1 MSVVKRFNPLK
12 NLDELDVL
20 IDDVNTSSH
29 IVITDMPQSLP
40 QGKSSFLIETGP
52 YMKEGIELQ
61 FDFVDNEG
69 ESIYLEPVA
78 EYLEGTS
85 RRISIEVYNDTAP
98 GTANLIVVGELD
110 EVPTAPGLFAD
121 TEPVPEEF
129 QGVYNVRLTREVIIN
144 PVAVNT
150 QPIRFYT
157 QPQIRVSE
165 RRLGT
170 MERTDP
176 PDKIQTSPFSVEGV
190 PADGFAFK
198 EFGTEEP
205 KQGALAETS
214 TKIIQSKGKTSKFSR
229 MKKSFKAKKGK
240 RKFSLFKRAGHIAKF
255 NSPEQFPF
263 SFKTSAH
270 SFTTKEI
277 DGSIILTSIDS
288 TKYNQDQFA
297 ELKLTYPPTLNS
309 AHTMSIEDIGN
320 GSTAFVTKPFTQIN
334 ADQQEIIL
342 PFFGTA
348 KTLFEPPP
356 TASYSTVNIVS
367 YADVLID
374 RMRTFSGDV
383 FKTKVYVRPEGSFDD
398 FKVLAELPV
407 EAGEL
412 LVDPNSVGRGER
424 TGYFENQAD
433 INQYWDKFGGTN
445 GNIGTAPEF
454 FTVTMNYN
462 NDIVLDAV
470 KLSGSLATFTDQM
483 RYQLKSAYKFQL
495 KAGID
500 YNLTFNAYG
509 KKGVNKRA
517 LLLPYIS
524 GSSMYASST
533 EFSDEVTQNKVIENS
548 NYGKR
553 LGALE
558 ILTDDD
564 DEVDFKSVTTEFVPD
579 RNGDAIVQFRNVEGE
594 WYISDI
600 SVSPAT
606 DTGFSPSFF
615 TFEKEMPPEFQH
627 KRPETFEFMVE
638 FYDSNNNIADSIAFN
653 SGSTFDGANA
663 FMSGNDNT
671 MAGSLFIGGDTT
683 SSGMHFGGVSS
694 TIPETG
700 GAGAQGS
707 GFMRSVGYQGFI
719 SASNPS
725 LAGTFGFMIY
735 SGSVLPDSG
744 DNYAGVGLELIGASG
759 SLKFRTNPSVF
770 EVQADAFFVGKTT
783 TQFISGSG
791 GQIEISSSGFHLRPA
806 GEVTASS
813 ILLGDKDNNQFLQF
827 DDGQLTVQGNLSVD
841 NIRTPALING
851 SPSNVLNAS
860 SSIDSQGFASFK
872 SASIAGFVVNP
883 IAIHSA
889 DKSLIL
895 SGSGNITGSNV
906 LFSGGKVANWEI
918 SGDKLQSINSS
929 DKGIILD
936 ADVSTPIITVQED
949 SNNKIEVYHT
959 TSTNWGLKGIS
970 GGNTVFRLGNSN
982 QIAGW
987 TIGNSTIEG
996 GNLIL
1001 GKDGFVKSADYIT
1014 DTSGFIISAE
1024 DNGFAEF
1031 ENVKI
1036 RGTLATTTFEKESVN
1051 AVGGQLFVANSAAM
1065 TGSNVPTTG
1074 SKFTLKNVT
1083 GFTKGEILL
1092 IKKVTDNGFNT
1103 EYVKV
1108 VSSSRTNEGGD
1119 DDPDGLAGDLFVERG
1134 QGYYVRAKKEY
1145 VADNDN
1151 NGELRVYTGVKP
1163 LAYVSPGQNFDT
1175 GDQNGF
1181 NVTGGHTHSGSFH
1194 VFLTGSVSQVGTD
1207 LVSAQLRLLN
1217 NSNGDSVI
1225 GTKEFWAPGDGTG
1238 NVSKDLFFEHN
1249 TLTPSP
1255 SGSKIKMQLRITGDG
1270 TDDSYFIMNKMTAS
1284 LDYGTIGTPDLFG
1297 DASGSVGD
1305 PIGGPESYTEGQV
1318 LVSTGRYISG
1328 TGTNT
1333 VGTGYIRLNANP
1345 KNKATP
1351 YMDIVERTGSGIYD
1365 IELKARVGDLS
1376 GVAGTRN
1383 VPEGFNGFGIMS
1395 EVAFLSGSNIKLEA
1409 PAFLLGDKNANF
1421 VSGSGGKMEISS
1433 SKFHIKPDGDLVVKK
1448 VNADEGTVGGFTLG
1462 ENTLTATNFELD
1474 PSGKRV
1480 TLGSGN
1486 SVFIADGDEG
1496 IQLGHATFGSAPF
1509 RVTTAGALTATSATV
1524 TGDINADTGTFGGSS
1539 NGFTIETSKLHNS
1552 HNSSFLGLVD
1562 ADAAHADVGS
1572 VSAFYAGATAATGE
1586 GAGISF
1592 GSDGIIRGTGVYSR
1606 NSKEFLIGAETIF
1619 GDGRDGDIRISFAG
1633 TSIQI
1638 WNNTT
1643 NSAPTHTYNNTGDVT
1658 SVTYGDVIMSK
1669 LSSADDETLTLQRD
1683 LYVRTLILDIDT
1695 DKGKIDCNGFR
1706 IFASEGIFIHCDSN
1720 STNTAFIFRNNGS
1733 DGSDGGAGGAATD
1746 SDATGGSVPA
1756 ATAGS
1761 SGAGGAEPFTGGTLV
1776 SPGAGAAGGAGC
1788 SGGPVDLSGGID
1800 TNFTSTATAGAA
1812 GINPT
1817 DGLSNANPMISN
1829 FSGTTGGSGGSGGA
1843 SNLGA
1848 GGSSAGGAGAGGS
1861 LVQAGIQWFS
1871 TPADSIVKFRAEY
1884 GTNDYPARL
1893 TTMPGNSAGGGGGG
1907 GRGGVDG
1914 AAGNFAGGGAGG
1926 GGGGAGSSG
1935 GPICIVAKVI
1945 DWWQT
1950 AKYSANVTS
1959 PGNNTGH
1966 HGFIVCKSIAGDGG
1980 NGGNGSNGGSN
1991 GASGGGGG
1999 GGGGGGAGGNGG
2011 TILIVTSNLTP
2022 TTSNPLGTLTTAHTI
2037 TDPDDSSNKLTYD
2050 TFQATTNAG
2059 GNDIGMKS
2067 TGGSGGNGGS
2077 AGSAGGA
2084 GSSAAGTAGS
2094 AGNDG
2099 KEGPCPVIII

>member
-1 MSVVKRFNPLK
+1 MSIVKRFNKLK
-12 NLDELDVL
+12 DLDELDVL
-20 IDDVNTSSH
+20 IDEVNTSQH
-29 IVITDMPQSLP
+29 IIITDMPESLP

-61 FDFVDNEG
+61 FDFVDNTG

-85 RRISIEVYNDTAP
+85 RRISVEIYNDTAP

-129 QGVYNVRLTREVIIN
+129 QGVYNVRLTKEVIIN

-157 QPQIRVSE
+157 QPQISVSE

-263 SFKTSAH
+263 SFSTSAH

-288 TKYNQDQFA
+288 TKYNEDQFA

-374 RMRTFSGDV
+374 RMRTFSGDI

-424 TGYFENQAD
+424 TGYFENQSD
-433 INQYWDKFGGTN
+433 INLYWEKFGGTN
-445 GNIGTAPEF
+445 GASAGPLS
-454 FTVTMNYN
+454 TMNYN

-470 KLSGSLATFTDQM
+470 ELSGSLATFTDQM
-483 RYQLKSAYKFQL
+483 RFQLKSAYKFQL

-500 YNLTFNAYG
+500 YNLTFTAYG
-509 KKGVNKRA
+509 KKGVNQRA

-533 EFSDEVTQNKVIENS
+533 EFSDEVTQNKVTENS
-548 NYGKR
+548 TYGKR

-558 ILTDDD
+558 IPTDGD

-615 TFEKEMPPEFQH
+615 SFEKEMPPEFQH

-841 NIRTPALING
+841 NIRTPALIDG
-851 SPSNVLNAS
+851 SPSTVLNAS

-883 IAIHSA
+883 IAIHSS

-929 DKGIILD
+929 NKGIILD

-1024 DNGFAEF
+1024 ENGFAEF

-1065 TGSNVPTTG
+1065 TGSNVPSTG

-1108 VSSSRTNEGGD
+1108 VSSSRTNAGGD

-1145 VADNDN
+1145 VADSST
-1151 NGELRVYTGVKP
+1151 NGQLRFYTGVKP
-1163 LAYVSPGQNFDT
+1163 LAYVSSGQNFSA
-1175 GDQNGF
+1175 GDQDGF

-1207 LVSAQLRLLN
+1207 LVSAELRLLN
-1217 NSNGDSVI
+1217 NSNSDSVI
-1225 GTKEFWAPGDGTG
+1225 GTKEFWSPSDGTG
-1238 NVSKDLFFEHN
+1238 QISKDLFFEHN

-1255 SGSKIKMQLRITGDG
+1255 TGSKIKMQLRVTTDG
-1270 TDDSYFIMNKMTAS
+1270 TDDSYFIMNKVTAS
-1284 LDYGTIGTPDLFG
+1284 LDYGTIGTPTLFG

-1305 PIGGPESYTEGQV
+1305 PIGEPESYTEGQV

-1345 KNKATP
+1345 KDKATP

-1383 VPEGFNGFGIMS
+1383 VPAGFNGFGIMS
-1395 EVAFLSGSNIKLEA
+1395 EVAFLSGSQIKLEA
-1409 PAFLLGDKNANF
+1409 PTFLLGDKNSNF
-1421 VSGSGGKMEISS
+1421 VSGSGGNIEISS
-1433 SKFHIKPDGDLVVKK
+1433 SKFHVKPDGDIVVRK
-1448 VNADEGTVGGFTLG
+1448 VNATEGTIGGFGIADNAISSSDGNININANTKAISISDTTFGNTGLQLEYNSGTPRFFAGKSDGGFIKFTGTDVEMSSSAFLLG
-1462 ENTLTATNFELD
+1462 DSNTAFV
-1474 PSGKRV
+1474 S
-1480 TLGSGN
+1480 GSGGN
-1486 SVFIADGDEG
+1486 IEISSSNFHVSGGFIEAQDMLLQGVSAADYF
-1496 IQLGHATFGSAPF
+1496 AY
-1509 RVTTAGALTATSATV
+1509 TSATV
-1524 TGDINADTGTFGGSS
+1524 RTTSPQYTGDGYYINYNLSGKDFTCLYLAGDRDSTRQSVPSRPAAMIRINNAPQFPIGMILAPHMGKGGLRVAIEAAVTVHFAYRSAPVQFTSTGFQHYIDDANYNPQTAFHGDDLDYSKWGRTQASEMNDIMDVNRFGFDFNDSDMHKGAFIYELSSVSQIDGTTADYDELFKILGGTRVDFIKSVFDFRPIAQTRFETYPAHFESGLTSDGYVQSANFKVASKIEHDGDDDTKFTFGTNQVQLKVGDVEAFYANSTASPPYFKLTGLPVTASLGIRAAGRGGRSLQIDDGTYVRPVPGPTFTLVASYEDNRTSNQNAGSATTHYMKVGEVGMSTNSGYYAPAAGYVRHVSINFYSVSSTGAALTGGLTSVKFQLLKDSNNLVLQTVGQSLSNTGVYFGGAQSYDINAARF
-1539 NGFTIETSKLHNS
+1539 
-1552 HNSSFLGLVD
+1552 
-1562 ADAAHADVGS
+1562 AA
-1572 VSAFYAGATAATGE
+1572 GE
-1586 GAGISF
+1586 NISF
-1592 GSDGIIRGTGVYSR
+1592 RV
-1606 NSKEFLIGAETIF
+1606 
-1619 GDGRDGDIRISFAG
+1619 
-1633 TSIQI
+1633 
-1638 WNNTT
+1638 
-1643 NSAPTHTYNNTGDVT
+1643 H
-1658 SVTYGDVIMSK
+1658 M
-1669 LSSADDETLTLQRD
+1669 
-1683 LYVRTLILDIDT
+1683 
-1695 DKGKIDCNGFR
+1695 
-1706 IFASEGIFIHCDSN
+1706 
-1720 STNTAFIFRNNGS
+1720 
-1733 DGSDGGAGGAATD
+1733 TD
-1746 SDATGGSVPA
+1746 S
-1756 ATAGS
+1756 
-1761 SGAGGAEPFTGGTLV
+1761 
-1776 SPGAGAAGGAGC
+1776 
-1788 SGGPVDLSGGID
+1788 
-1800 TNFTSTATAGAA
+1800 
-1812 GINPT
+1812 
-1817 DGLSNANPMISN
+1817 
-1829 FSGTTGGSGGSGGA
+1829 
-1843 SNLGA
+1843 
-1848 GGSSAGGAGAGGS
+1848 AGAGE
-1861 LVQAGIQWFS
+1861 
-1871 TPADSIVKFRAEY
+1871 TP
-1884 GTNDYPARL
+1884 
-1893 TTMPGNSAGGGGGG
+1893 
-1907 GRGGVDG
+1907 
-1914 AAGNFAGGGAGG
+1914 
-1926 GGGGAGSSG
+1926 
-1935 GPICIVAKVI
+1935 
-1945 DWWQT
+1945 T
-1950 AKYSANVTS
+1950 ASV
-1959 PGNNTGH
+1959 
-1966 HGFIVCKSIAGDGG
+1966 
-1980 NGGNGSNGGSN
+1980 
-1991 GASGGGGG
+1991 
-1999 GGGGGGAGGNGG
+1999 G
-2011 TILIVTSNLTP
+2011 TIKN
-2022 TTSNPLGTLTTAHTI
+2022 
-2037 TDPDDSSNKLTYD
+2037 
-2050 TFQATTNAG
+2050 
-2059 GNDIGMKS
+2059 
-2067 TGGSGGNGGS
+2067 
-2077 AGSAGGA
+2077 
-2084 GSSAAGTAGS
+2084 
-2094 AGNDG
+2094 
-2099 KEGPCPVIII
+2099 IIIMAQFVFDE